1 MTDLASRI
9 RIAAA
14 KGGGLKWLSNEIGVP
29 RRTLG
34 NWLAGRNPKPEALRK
49 VAGATGVNLHWLIT
63 GEGDPED
70 DNIVV
75 ALRKMGHEMPSP
87 EMRPDDELQD
97 EATEKFNRA
106 MERFSSAADEVSQA
120 VAKASE
126 VVRETF
132 EPPLAPTIKFLPLK
146 ASAGGGSAVLFES
159 RGIDLDM
166 DALAAKV
173 LGARRKHIRLLEI
186 KGDSMLPTLAHGDF
200 AVIDTSQPRAGEDPE
215 NDKVYVVSING
226 DLYAKR
232 ALWLD
237 HETIQWRSDNDLPE
251 HPPIDVQGEDMNR
264 VKVIGRVI
272 WSWKPV

>member
-1 MTDLASRI
+1 
-9 RIAAA
+9 
-14 KGGGLKWLSNEIGVP
+14 
-29 RRTLG
+29 
-34 NWLAGRNPKPEALRK
+34 
-49 VAGATGVNLHWLIT
+49 
-63 GEGDPED
+63 
-70 DNIVV
+70 
-75 ALRKMGHEMPSP
+75 MGHEMLSH
-87 EMRPDDELQD
+87 EMRSDDELQA

-106 MERFSSAADEVSQA
+106 MERFNSAADEVSQA

-132 EPPLAPTIKFLPLK
+132 EPPSAPTIKFLPLK

-173 LGARRKHIRLLEI
+173 LGVRRKHIRLLEI

-200 AVIDTSQPRAGEDPE
+200 AVIDTSQPRTGEDPE

-232 ALWLD
+232 ALWID
-237 HETIQWRSDNDLPE
+237 HNTIQWRSDNELPE
-251 HPPIDVQGEDMNR
+251 HPPINVQGEDMNR
-264 VKVIGRVI
+264 VQVIGRVI